1 MITNKARI
9 IQNTTHFTNDQIKY
23 MIDFVNPFDGS
34 ELSDLA
40 FTVTEAQ
47 SALQNLLIRIIYE
60 SERDEEFFDDGRSGS
75 YIPCMTNFGPIITAI
90 IPNSKE
96 INFPT
101 YSNYSVL
108 KLFEEKKLKVTKGA
122 MKELRQARYEIGHS
136 VIVYLSFEELLI
148 RIIAHELR
156 HHWQELNKNFK
167 KKIKMKINTK
177 TKEKIKKQIKLERE
191 KDADRYAVRQVRLWR
206 KLHHVKDAYP
216 AGVDDQ
222 NK

>member
-1 MITNKARI
+1 
-9 IQNTTHFTNDQIKY
+9 

-75 YIPCMTNFGPIITAI
+75 YIPCMTNFG
-90 IPNSKE
+90 
-96 INFPT
+96 
-101 YSNYSVL
+101 
-108 KLFEEKKLKVTKGA
+108 LFEEKKLKVTKEA

-167 KKIKMKINTK
+167 KKIKIKINTK